1 VNDRFTDWTRRKQR
15 AHRNISIW
23 TDHDRLLFGKGKPGA
38 NESYVNEL
46 FDLCLAKM
54 PSGAEYGL
62 GF

>member
-1 VNDRFTDWTRRKQR
+1 
-15 AHRNISIW
+15 
-23 TDHDRLLFGKGKPGA
+23 LLFGKGKPGA